1 VENRGKEAAVDNVYA
16 NRVYVN
22 KTDADGVVGA
32 LVKMER
38 TRMECRFETGE
49 RVVFFGKTTKNREIF
64 EENDVGNKLSR
75 NFRFHSGFS
84 SSNSRIVGSKVVC

>member
-1 VENRGKEAAVDNVYA
+1 MENRGKEAAVNNVYA

-49 RVVFFGKTTKNREIF
+49 RVVFFFWESHK
-64 EENDVGNKLSR
+64 KLR
-75 NFRFHSGFS
+75 NF
-84 SSNSRIVGSKVVC
+84 

>member
-1 VENRGKEAAVDNVYA
+1 M
-16 NRVYVN
+16 N

-49 RVVFFGKTTKNREIF
+49 RVVFFLGKPQKIAKFLKKTMSATN
-64 EENDVGNKLSR
+64 
-75 NFRFHSGFS
+75 
-84 SSNSRIVGSKVVC
+84 